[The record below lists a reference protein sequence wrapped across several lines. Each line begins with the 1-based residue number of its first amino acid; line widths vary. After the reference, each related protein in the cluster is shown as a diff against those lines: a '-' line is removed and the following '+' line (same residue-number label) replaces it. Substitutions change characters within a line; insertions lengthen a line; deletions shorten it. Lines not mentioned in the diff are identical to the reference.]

1 MKKNLRKNLR
11 NRKGF
16 TLVELIVVMIVIAIL
31 AMMLIPQMASFRTRA
46 EQSTC
51 MANLRMLDSIDGM
64 WLGLDI
70 NNRGGGTHLTDNT
83 LSGQQSY
90 VDAGLLKKIYAC
102 PTDGEVYT
110 WNGDGTVANYGNY
123 ECPTGG
129 EDPDNYPHSNE
140 AP

>member
-1 MKKNLRKNLR
+1 MKKNLRKNLK

-51 MANLRMLDSIDGM
+51 KANLRMLDSIDGM

-70 NNRGGGTHLTDNT
+70 NNRGGGTHLTDPDKD
-83 LSGQQSY
+83 GQQSY
-90 VDAGLLKKIYAC
+90 VDAGLLKKKYSC
-102 PTDGEVYT
+102 PTDGQEYT
-110 WNGDGTVANYGNY
+110 WEGDGTTANYGNY
-123 ECPTGG
+123 VCPSEGD
-129 EDPDNYPHSNE
+129 DPEYPHSNE
-140 AP
+140 TP